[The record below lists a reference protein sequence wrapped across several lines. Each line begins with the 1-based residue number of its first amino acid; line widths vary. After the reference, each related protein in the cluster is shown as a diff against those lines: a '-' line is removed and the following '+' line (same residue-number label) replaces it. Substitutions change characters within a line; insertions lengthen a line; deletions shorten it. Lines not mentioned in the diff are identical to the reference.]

1 MGLFDVFKR
10 KKEGKRFEKKRKEKL
25 TEPRQGGADRVK
37 NAVSGKGGSRANAS
51 LPPKDSDLKAAAKL
65 KESKLAQAVIFSPH
79 LTEKSAYLSEELR
92 RGKSTGG
99 HYVFKVRDDAN
110 KPLVKKAVEELY
122 GVKVKKVRILPKHCK
137 IKFSRGVSGR
147 RTGHKKALVILKED
161 DKIEFV

>member
-10 KKEGKRFEKKRKEKL
+10 KKEGERFEKKRKEKI
-25 TEPRQGGADRVK
+25 TELKENRVK
-37 NAVSGKGGSRANAS
+37 NAVSNTISNKA
-51 LPPKDSDLKAAAKL
+51 DDLKVTAKL

-92 RGKSTGG
+92 RGKSAGG

-110 KPLVKKAVEELY
+110 KPLVKKAIEELY

-147 RTGHKKALVILKED
+147 RADHKKALVILKEG